1 MPGHISENFI
11 AELLARTDIVDVIDA
26 LVPLKKAGKDYKA
39 CCPFH
44 EERTPSFTV
53 SADKQFFHCFG
64 CGVHGS
70 AIGFLMQYEH
80 LPFPEAVE
88 QLARRAGMEVPKSAF
103 TVRPEEDKQ
112 RESLEAVLLE
122 ADRFFRRQLREHPQ
136 AHVATDYL
144 KSRGLTGE
152 IAAAFG
158 LGFAPEGWD
167 NLLRAIGT
175 DDPRR
180 KLIVQA
186 GLAVR
191 KDDGGLYDRFRG
203 RVMFPIHDYRGKLIG
218 FGGRVIGQGEPKYLN
233 SPETPLFHKGRE
245 VYGLYRA
252 RDAIA
257 RENRVLVVEGYMDV
271 VALAQFGYDAA
282 VATLGTATT
291 HDHLD
296 RLFRYCPEI
305 VFCFDGDRAGRA
317 AAWRALENALPVL
330 RDGRQASFLF
340 LPDGEDPDTLVRKE
354 GADRLRARVAA
365 AKPLPDYFFEQLS
378 EQTDLSR
385 LDGRARLVKL
395 AEPFLAKLAG
405 AGVLATLMR
414 SRLAEIAR
422 LDPAALPASPP
433 IRSRLVPPARKA
445 VSAGAQSRDRTVLA
459 HALALLIQRPD
470 LASSVDK
477 SIDISKLNS
486 TPALLWNLLLDF
498 LSLNAAARTGA
509 VCEHFRDTEFATIV
523 GELAVR
529 PLPDQPEAVLADAMK
544 QLAREI
550 NSAEM
555 LSNVGSG
562 IRPSDMSDQTKDT
575 LRRLGARKK
584 ELDRR

>member
-1 MPGHISENFI
+1 MPGHIPESFI
-11 AELLARTDIVDVIDA
+11 ADLLARTDIVDVIDA

-64 CGVHGS
+64 CGAHGS

-88 QLARRAGMEVPKSAF
+88 QLARRAGLEVPKSAY
-103 TVRPEEDKQ
+103 TARPEEDRL

-136 AHVATDYL
+136 ARVATDYL

-175 DDPRR
+175 DDARR
-180 KLIVQA
+180 NLLVQA

-218 FGGRVIGQGEPKYLN
+218 FGGRVIGAGEPKYLN

-245 VYGLYRA
+245 LYGLYRA

-271 VALAQFGYDAA
+271 VSLAQFGYDGV

-291 HDHLD
+291 RDHLE
-296 RLFRYCPEI
+296 RLYRYCPEI

-340 LPDGEDPDTLVRKE
+340 LPEGEDPDTLVRKE
-354 GADRLRARVAA
+354 GADRLRERVEA

-378 EQTDLSR
+378 VQTDLSR

-395 AEPFLAKLAG
+395 AEPFLAKLP
-405 AGVLATLMR
+405 AGVLAALMR

-422 LDPAALPASPP
+422 LDPAALPAAPP
-433 IRSRLVPPARKA
+433 IRSRLTSPVRKA
-445 VSAGAQSRDRTVLA
+445 ASTGVQQRDRTVLA
-459 HALALLIQRPD
+459 HTLALLIQRPD
-470 LASSVDK
+470 LASSIDK

-486 TPALLWNLLLDF
+486 SLALLWHPLLDF
-498 LSLNAAARTGA
+498 LVEHPVVRAGV
-509 VCEHFRDTEFATIV
+509 VCEHFRDTEFAATV
-523 GELAVR
+523 GNLAAR
-529 PLPDQPEAVLADAMK
+529 PFPEQPEAELADAMK
-544 QLAREI
+544 QLARAI
-550 NSAEM
+550 NREEM
-555 LSNVGSG
+555 LSKAGSG
-562 IRPSDMSDQTKDT
+562 VRPSDMSDQTKAT
-575 LRRLGARKK
+575 LRGLGARKN